1 MSEFPP
7 KRVVFGYTKVMD
19 DFIGFGIEVLRFV
32 PLILA
37 FYLPALLGLAIL
49 KERGE
54 SYRVKAALVFLV
66 GFGGIV
72 ALQLLVRSAS
82 ALQVAQTVGLSLVQI
97 TFALL
102 LAALTVYKLAD

>member
-1 MSEFPP
+1 MN
-7 KRVVFGYTKVMD
+7 T
-19 DFIGFGIEVLRFV
+19 FIGFGIEVLRLV

-37 FYLPALLGLAIL
+37 FYVPALMGVAIL

-54 SYRVKAALVFLV
+54 SYKVKAALVFLI

-72 ALQLLVRSAS
+72 GLQLLLRSAS
-82 ALQVAQTVGLSLVQI
+82 ALQLVQTMGLSLVQI
-97 TFALL
+97 AAALL

>member
-1 MSEFPP
+1 
-7 KRVVFGYTKVMD
+7 MD
-19 DFIGFGIEVLRFV
+19 TFIGVGIELLRLV
-32 PLILA
+32 PLIIA
-37 FYLPALLGLAIL
+37 FYVPALLGMAIL

-72 ALQLLVRSAS
+72 ALQLLARSAS
-82 ALQVAQTVGLSLVQI
+82 TLQVAGTIGLSLVQI
-97 TFALL
+97 ALALL

>member
-1 MSEFPP
+1 
-7 KRVVFGYTKVMD
+7 MD
-19 DFIGFGIEVLRFV
+19 TFIGVGIEVLRLV

-37 FYLPALLGLAIL
+37 FYVPALMGMAIL

-54 SYRVKAALVFLV
+54 SYGVKAALVFLV

-72 ALQLLVRSAS
+72 ALQLLARSAS
-82 ALQVAQTVGLSLVQI
+82 ALQVAGTIGLSLVQI
-97 TFALL
+97 ALALL

>member
-1 MSEFPP
+1 M
-7 KRVVFGYTKVMD
+7 RV
-19 DFIGFGIEVLRFV
+19 V

-37 FYLPALLGLAIL
+37 FYLPALMGIAVL

-54 SYRVKAALVFLV
+54 SYKIKAALIFVA

-72 ALQLLVRSAS
+72 AMQLLVRSAS

-97 TFALL
+97 AFALL